1 MDLAVSSVILILLLL
16 PALFLRTFIIRSDS
30 LENPLDTSIKTETG
44 IIFLIA
50 IIQHLFGLIII
61 NLNGTFQ
68 IYFDQ
73 FYYILSGEPDKIND
87 AILNYSLSLFLY
99 YTLFQISLGIAFAVG
114 AKRLILRYYLDIHF
128 KFLPISNEW
137 DQVLS
142 GRIWE
147 YDRIMKINS
156 SIKDLRKFQKDV
168 ISNVSGN
175 IALTK
180 TEKKEIRKQIH
191 QEIKELKKT
200 RRIPPIYNYVEIDV
214 LVNTASGD
222 MIYKGRVFKYY
233 LGKDNTLDK
242 IVLKDAFRR
251 KFIDVKDETSKK
263 IGFYEF
269 ESKLFVIKYSE
280 IKNLNVR
287 YTFIEETS
295 DEADTFEDIE
305 KLAFEE
311 ESKKNIATT
320 T

>member
-1 MDLAVSSVILILLLL
+1 MDIAVSSVILILLLL
-16 PALFLRTFIIRSDS
+16 PALFLRTFIIHSDS

-50 IIQHLFGLIII
+50 IIQHLFGIFII
-61 NLNGTFQ
+61 NLNGTYEV
-68 IYFDQ
+68 YFNQ
-73 FYYILSGEPDKIND
+73 LFYILIGHSEKIND
-87 AILNYSLSLFLY
+87 KILNFSFLPFLF
-99 YTLFQISLGIAFAVG
+99 YTLFQIFFGILFAIG

-128 KFLPISNEW
+128 NFLPISNEW

-147 YDRIMKINS
+147 YDRIMKINN
-156 SIKDLRKFQKDV
+156 SIKDLRKFQKEV
-168 ISNVSGN
+168 ISD
-175 IALTK
+175 ITKDKPLTK
-180 TEKKEIRKQIH
+180 TERKDIEEQIH
-191 QEIKELKKT
+191 QEILELKKT

-214 LVNTASGD
+214 LVNTADGD

-251 KFIDVKDETSKK
+251 KFIDVKDETTKK
-263 IGFYEF
+263 IEFYEF

-287 YTFIEETS
+287 YTFIEETY
-295 DEADTFEDIE
+295 DEPDNIE
-305 KLAFEE
+305 EIQKLAIQVENSNE
-311 ESKKNIATT
+311 TT